1 MVFSSNVFLLY
12 FLPLFLI
19 CYFVCPR
26 KFRNYV
32 ILLFSIVFYG
42 YGAPDFILW
51 LLCSTIANFFLV
63 RQMHKT
69 EKPKL
74 KKLFCGLA
82 ITVSL
87 SLLVYY
93 KYANFLI
100 DNLNALTGIFGANPI
115 RFAKVLLPIGISF
128 FTFQSITYV
137 IDTYRGNNAPMEKL
151 SDYIVYIMMFP
162 QLIAGPIVRYCD
174 IEGEI
179 RHRDYSSN
187 DCLQGFF
194 RFVIGLSKKVLIAD
208 VIGAQV
214 DTLLA
219 TNLSVMD
226 TGTAWITIAAY
237 TMQLYFDFAGY
248 SDMAIGLGRI
258 MGFHFP
264 ENFDNPYNSASITE
278 FWRR

>member
-1 MVFSSNVFLLY
+1 M
-12 FLPLFLI
+12 
-19 CYFVCPR
+19 
-26 KFRNYV
+26 
-32 ILLFSIVFYG
+32 FYG

-51 LLCSTIANFFLV
+51 LLGSTIANFFLV

-278 FWRR
+278 FWRRWHIT